1 LKNQSIVPILDLID
15 ERKFDSAV
23 YLLRDSHYSV
33 LNLMENTILMEYDD
47 KKVKNYLKVYHS
59 VLREDY
65 SNILAA
71 NLQANFIDIER
82 LFLHINCFFF
92 GAGFFESKR
101 SLDRFLNPIIS
112 KLAKSLIGIHKPEE
126 VLGLFHEHIADRFI
140 IDATPHS
147 VGFIGGIEQ
156 QTLSQFEVSILY
168 LIVARRLDIPIFGL
182 PLDDK
187 MVLCYAK
194 RHCFHDECVFEEDVL
209 NYLIVGEK
217 DIIYAPL
224 DLILL
229 SMIQEEPLLIQ
240 NKLPRSNACILNSY
254 MDNLVS
260 MQEDA
265 KYRDL
270 LSSKYQQIQLFS
282 TEIAFL

>member
-1 LKNQSIVPILDLID
+1 
-15 ERKFDSAV
+15 
-23 YLLRDSHYSV
+23 
-33 LNLMENTILMEYDD
+33 MEFDD
-47 KKVKNYLKVYHS
+47 KKAKNYLKVYHS
-59 VLREDY
+59 VLRDDY

-82 LFLHINCFFF
+82 LFLHLNCFFF
-92 GAGFFESKR
+92 GADFFESKR
-101 SLDRFLNPIIS
+101 SLDRFLNPITT
-112 KLAKSLIGIHKPEE
+112 KLTKSLIGNQKSEE
-126 VLGLFHEHIADRFI
+126 VLGLFHEYIAGRFI

-147 VGFIGGIEQ
+147 VGFISGIEQ

-168 LIVARRLDIPIFGL
+168 LIVARRLDIPVFGL

-194 RHCFHDECVFEEDVL
+194 KHCFHDECVFEEDVL

-229 SMIQEEPLLIQ
+229 SMMNEEPLLIN
-240 NKLPRSNACILNSY
+240 NKLPRSNAYILNSY

-260 MQEDA
+260 IQEDA

-270 LSSKYQQIQLFS
+270 LSSKYQQIQLLS
-282 TEIAFL
+282 TEVTFL